1 MVDILP
7 LSSFPSYINLLPS
20 VQICNL
26 TNLPENYFLKYYLY
40 HALTWPQLSYVAVV
54 RDNSKSSSPS
64 SNQHRTH
71 GGTSY
76 TYPKVV
82 GYVLAKMEEE
92 PTDGVPHGHITSL
105 SVMRT
110 HRRLGI
116 AERLMRMSQ
125 RAMAETYRA
134 NYVSLH
140 VRMSNTAALHLYR
153 DTLGFEVEKVES
165 KYYADGEDAFAMRK
179 YLQDLWVDWTEEDAK
194 EKKKKQTKSNSNADG
209 AGVGAQDDDEI
220 ADEGDEVGELG
231 KKELGN
237 DNEKGGEKEKMIRV
251 RVGRGLGVGDLVE
264 RNESVR

>member
-1 MVDILP
+1 M
-7 LSSFPSYINLLPS
+7 YIFS
-20 VQICNL
+20 KKEKQK
-26 TNLPENYFLKYYLY
+26 TNEYI
-40 HALTWPQLSYVAVV
+40 
-54 RDNSKSSSPS
+54 
-64 SNQHRTH
+64 
-71 GGTSY
+71 
-76 TYPKVV
+76 
-82 GYVLAKMEEE
+82 E
-92 PTDGVPHGHITSL
+92 
-105 SVMRT
+105 
-110 HRRLGI
+110 
-116 AERLMRMSQ
+116 

-179 YLQDLWVDWTEEDAK
+179 YLKDLWVDWSEEDAK
-194 EKKKKQTKSNSNADG
+194 EKKKKQTKSNSNAD
-209 AGVGAQDDDEI
+209 AAGAQDDDDEI